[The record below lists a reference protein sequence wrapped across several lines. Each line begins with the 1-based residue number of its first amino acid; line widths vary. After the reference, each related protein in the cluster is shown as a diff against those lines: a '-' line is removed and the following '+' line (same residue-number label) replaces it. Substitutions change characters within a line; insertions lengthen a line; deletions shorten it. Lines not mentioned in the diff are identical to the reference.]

1 LGWWCTHHQPYP
13 DSKADHSLGGK
24 LLSMLH
30 NIKISSKRICDLT
43 LSPPPACVGASQQA
57 AAPASVSIEE
67 TLLEVQQLVTHLQ
80 NAAEL
85 KDTALAHR
93 LHDDL
98 GGLMGAAVMDL
109 DLVRRV
115 KPELSKNALER
126 VDRVKTTLQ
135 QAIDLK
141 RCVIE
146 ELRPSIL
153 DDFGLF
159 AALRWQLKKTWGNS
173 AVVSSET
180 YPDVEPAF
188 ESGAAIALFRIAQ
201 EALSI
206 ALLHVSVKS
215 ADLSVWVDPT
225 NFWMRFSDDG
235 TPEADKQSEDA
246 AMVLASMR
254 HRIHV
259 LGGKV
264 EISNNEAGVTAL
276 TVWMPFRPA
285 SAAVDN

>member
-1 LGWWCTHHQPYP
+1 M
-13 DSKADHSLGGK
+13 S
-24 LLSMLH
+24 
-30 NIKISSKRICDLT
+30 
-43 LSPPPACVGASQQA
+43 AST
-57 AAPASVSIEE
+57 EE

-85 KDTALAHR
+85 KDTALAHE

-109 DLVRRV
+109 DSVRRV
-115 KPELSKNALER
+115 KPALSQDALER
-126 VDRVKTTLQ
+126 VDRVKRTLE

-141 RCVIE
+141 RRVIE
-146 ELRPSIL
+146 DLRPSIL
-153 DDFGLF
+153 DNFGLF

-188 ESGAAIALFRIAQ
+188 ESGAPIVLFRIAQ

-206 ALLHVSVKS
+206 ALLRVSVKS
-215 ADLSVWVDPT
+215 ADLSVWMDST

-235 TPEADKQSEDA
+235 TPDAGKQSEDP

-264 EISNNEAGVTAL
+264 EISNNEAGATAV

-285 SAAVDN
+285 CAAVDS